1 MQAQKSKII
10 IAIGFSAFVLT
21 MVIVTLIGFTRMI
34 SINKHL
40 NEVTNEYH
48 LKTNLTYIMRLA
60 ARERMISLIL
70 MVNLEDPFEK
80 DAEMLHF
87 NSLGTQFADA
97 RIKLLSLSLTE
108 REKSLLEK
116 QSQETTEVRPLQNK
130 LIDFALLH
138 DTVKAHKFLAEVAI
152 PAQNKVIDTLKEM
165 HDVQQEIYDTRLGKT
180 AFTYH
185 EAYFL
190 FMALLGIVTVAV
202 IAYFV
207 IKRISSIEN
216 ALFKEKERYALA
228 VRGAN
233 DGVWDWDLDNNEVY
247 FSPRWKDMLGY
258 EDHEIENKLDAWMKR
273 IHPDDTEKTMSDLTA
288 HLNGLTY
295 YFENEHRLLHKD
307 GSYRWFLERG
317 LAMRDEKGKAYRIAG
332 SQTDITER
340 KQFERQLQQS
350 EMRMRAVLN
359 NMLDGIITTTDKGEI
374 ESLNYAAEQMFG
386 YNAKEMINKSV
397 TNLLSETF
405 RTEYEKRINE
415 FLKNKNTNM
424 LGVSHELMGLRKNGP
439 NFPLELSISE
449 MWFDKQR
456 KFIIIARDI
465 SERKKKKSA

>member
-1 MQAQKSKII
+1 
-10 IAIGFSAFVLT
+10 
-21 MVIVTLIGFTRMI
+21 
-34 SINKHL
+34 
-40 NEVTNEYH
+40 
-48 LKTNLTYIMRLA
+48 
-60 ARERMISLIL
+60 
-70 MVNLEDPFEK
+70 
-80 DAEMLHF
+80 
-87 NSLGTQFADA
+87 
-97 RIKLLSLSLTE
+97 
-108 REKSLLEK
+108 
-116 QSQETTEVRPLQNK
+116 
-130 LIDFALLH
+130 
-138 DTVKAHKFLAEVAI
+138 
-152 PAQNKVIDTLKEM
+152 
-165 HDVQQEIYDTRLGKT
+165 
-180 AFTYH
+180 
-185 EAYFL
+185 
-190 FMALLGIVTVAV
+190 
-202 IAYFV
+202 
-207 IKRISSIEN
+207 
-216 ALFKEKERYALA
+216 
-228 VRGAN
+228 
-233 DGVWDWDLDNNEVY
+233 
-247 FSPRWKDMLGY
+247 MLGY